1 MEKYV
6 IDFSQASNAIH
17 LNKALNIFI
26 CGVVFIAGVSAS
38 LSPSTLIVNEGN
50 NYTVTI
56 SLDKPPGTR
65 IGLVIQTNPLSATG
79 TYVVM

>member
-1 MEKYV
+1 MRKRL
-6 IDFSQASNAIH
+6 FSSLCQYNNVIH
-17 LNKALNIFI
+17 LCKEPILFI
-26 CGVVFIAGVSAS
+26 CSVAIITGVSAS
-38 LSPSTLIVNEGN
+38 LLPSTLSVKEGN

-79 TYVVM
+79 T